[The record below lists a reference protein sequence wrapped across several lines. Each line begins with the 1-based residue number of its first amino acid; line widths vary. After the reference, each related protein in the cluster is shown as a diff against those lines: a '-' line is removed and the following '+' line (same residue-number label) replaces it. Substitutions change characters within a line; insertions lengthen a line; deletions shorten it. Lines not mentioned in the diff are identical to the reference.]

1 MKVSQP
7 SAMPTNK
14 VSAAALGGALAA
26 ILAWLIQ
33 EFTSVNVPPGTEAA
47 FATLIAV
54 GLAYW
59 VREDA

>member
-1 MKVSQP
+1 MKIDQP

-26 ILAWLIQ
+26 IVAWIVS
-33 EFTSVNVPPGTEAA
+33 TYGIDMPPGTEAA
-47 FATLIAV
+47 FATLIAA

-59 VREDA
+59 VREDV